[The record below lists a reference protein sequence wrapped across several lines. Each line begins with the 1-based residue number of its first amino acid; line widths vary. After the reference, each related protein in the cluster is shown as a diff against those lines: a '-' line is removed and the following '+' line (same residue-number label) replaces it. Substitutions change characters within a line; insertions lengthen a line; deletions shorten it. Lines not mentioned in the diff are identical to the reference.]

1 LHLAAALLFGGS
13 FLAAVQ
19 GAGGASPQAAPA
31 PAPAPQDAPKPD
43 NSKPQPPRQEEPS
56 RVVQKGDVDQA
67 IVEEVV
73 FRGSKRMTEEALR
86 LRVRTQKGKP
96 YSAKVADEDIKAIAQ
111 FLVWTS
117 KVEATRLPSG
127 GVRVVFELGDVPTV
141 RRVRF
146 IGNKKLEESD
156 LRKALGLSETGT
168 IPAPT
173 ISDRGGGGLLV
184 LVRKL
189 EEKYQEEGYLHVE
202 IAPRLEKDGDDFV
215 LAFHVIEG
223 PEVHVDHI
231 EFEGLRDFT
240 SSPWRFWERHPIR
253 SLMKTSR
260 SFWIFTQTYKPEVL
274 QEDVVQIEQFL
285 WDEGYLDARV
295 AVESVTSNELGD
307 TVDLVIRID
316 QGPRYSIKSVQFTGN
331 AKFPTSELL
340 GAGLVKMQPGM
351 PYRQTLYRKDRDRI
365 IKYYRHRGYVE
376 VSLPPKPVESCALGS
391 TEIDLTFKINE
402 DLPKNVGDVRVVGNK
417 NTKDE
422 VVRRELDLHPGELF
436 DGDEMDLATDRLR
449 ATGFFSDDQNRPNAW
464 VEQEK
469 IADDPRHENIVLR
482 VNDGTNGVFNIFG
495 GIASGQ
501 GPFFGVD
508 LAISNADIFD
518 LPSSPGSTFQEFI
531 EQRAFHGAGQRI
543 HLRANP
549 GSQYS
554 NYLVEFSEP
563 YLDGPAVDPY
573 YLNANVH
580 LVEYTPRFYNEQTLG
595 TLMTVGKKLS
605 RNTSVSLGLRIDNV
619 DISNIVVLTP
629 PIEDLEA
636 AQGVTQ
642 VHGLL
647 ADYSWQ
653 QLDSL
658 RNPTDGERVD
668 LGGQLMGGP
677 LGAEVDGYK
686 LSGSV
691 EWMLPVWE
699 NEDEQRQVFSLRGA
713 TGFAHAFGSN
723 DDLPFFERFFAG
735 GPNDFL
741 QMRGFAWRGMGPHDQ
756 GFSEGGD
763 IGWVVNAEYVFPLL
777 DTYDARLRENQPFL
791 RGLFFVDQGMLSQDW
806 NSLLVDRYRVS
817 AGVGLRL
824 RIPIQILSAP
834 LELYYGV
841 PLQRT
846 REDERESF
854 QISFSA
860 KF

>member
-1 LHLAAALLFGGS
+1 MHVAAALLFGP
-13 FLAAVQ
+13 LIA
-19 GAGGASPQAAPA
+19 AAPQGDGVPNA
-31 PAPAPQDAPKPD
+31 RPAAAPQEKPKQPRQDDAP
-43 NSKPQPPRQEEPS
+43 RIVQEGAVE
-56 RVVQKGDVDQA
+56 QA

-96 YSAKVADEDIKAIAQ
+96 WSPKTVDEDMKAIAQ
-111 FLVWTS
+111 FLVWTTQ
-117 KVEATRLPSG
+117 VTATRLPSG

-146 IGNKKLEESD
+146 VGNKELEEAD
-156 LRKALGLSETGT
+156 LRKALGLSESGT

-202 IAPRLEKDGDDFV
+202 IAPRIEKDGDDFV

-223 PEVHVDHI
+223 PEVHVDHV

-240 SSPWRFWERHPIR
+240 SSAWRFWERHPLR
-253 SLMKTSR
+253 SIMKTSR

-295 AVESVTSNELGD
+295 AVDSVTSNELGD
-307 TVDLVIRID
+307 TVDIVLRID
-316 QGPRYSIKSVQFTGN
+316 QGPRYTIRSVKFEGN
-331 AKFPTSELL
+331 VNFPTSELL
-340 GAGLVKMQPGM
+340 SAGLVKMKPGQ

-376 VSLPPKPVESCALGS
+376 VMIPQKPIEASSLGS
-391 TEIDLTFKINE
+391 TEVDLTFRINE
-402 DLPKNVGDVRVVGNK
+402 DQPKLVGDVRVVGNK

-449 ATGFFSDDQNRPNAW
+449 TTGFFSDEQNRPNAW

-469 IADDPRHENIVLR
+469 IPDDPKRENIVLR

-518 LPSSPGSTFQEFI
+518 FPSSPGATFQEFI

-549 GSQYS
+549 GSTTS

-563 YLDGPAVDPY
+563 YLSGPDVNPWFFSANAHLQE
-573 YLNANVH
+573 YL
-580 LVEYTPRFYNEQTLG
+580 PRFYDERTVG
-595 TLMTVGKKLS
+595 TTVTVGKKLT
-605 RNTSVSLGLRIDNV
+605 RNTGVSLGARIDNV
-619 DISNIVVLTP
+619 EISNIVEFTP

-647 ADYSWQ
+647 SNWNWQ
-653 QLDSL
+653 RLDSL
-658 RNPTDGERVD
+658 RNPTDGQRVD
-668 LGGQLMGGP
+668 AGAQLLGGP
-677 LGAEVDGYK
+677 LGGEVDAYK
-686 LSGSV
+686 LSASV
-691 EWMLPVWE
+691 ENLVPVVE
-699 NEDEQRQVFSLRGA
+699 NEDEQRQVWSVRGA
-713 TGFAHAFGSN
+713 VGFAHPFGPEN
-723 DDLPFFERFFAG
+723 DIPFFERFFAG
-735 GPNDFL
+735 GPNDYL
-741 QMRGFAWRGMGPHDQ
+741 QLRGFEYHSVNPHDQ
-756 GFSEGGD
+756 SFSKNNEID
-763 IGWVVNAEYVFPLL
+763 WVVNTEYVFPLL

-791 RGLFFVDQGMLSQDW
+791 RGLVFMDQGMLSSDW
-806 NSLLVDRYRVS
+806 NSFIDDHWRMSV
-817 AGVGLRL
+817 GVGLRL

-834 LELYYGV
+834 LELYYGI
-841 PLQRT
+841 PLQR
-846 REDERESF
+846 RRDDERESF

-860 KF
+860 RF